1 MSHLT
6 AVPFHGTNI
15 HAVKND
21 DGIHIAV
28 RPVCESLG
36 LDYSGQL
43 QRLKRQPWA
52 SVGVMPTQVPGDVQ
66 SREVTFVDRRTFT
79 MWLATIQTSRIKNE
93 AARELLEAYQCEAA
107 DTLDKYFH
115 EGGVINPRASEHQVN
130 AIIRQAQM
138 KMELCQA
145 AKGLIHADHLEAR
158 ARIVLA
164 EGLGEKPVLDREKRP
179 LYVQAYLEQ
188 KNLSTSQLRKV
199 AGTFG
204 KRLKAAYTLR
214 HGKAPGQY
222 PLQIKNGQIKNVN
235 AYTEADRP
243 LMDEIW
249 TDYYAQVAS

>member
-15 HAVKND
+15 HAIKND
-21 DGIHIAV
+21 DGIHVAV
-28 RPVCESLG
+28 RPICESLG
-36 LDYSGQL
+36 IQADAQVK
-43 QRLKRQPWA
+43 RLKREPWA
-52 SVGVMPTQVPGDVQ
+52 VTSIKDGTGNDGKRYQM
-66 SREVTFVDRRTFT
+66 TFVDRRTFT

-107 DTLDKYFH
+107 DALDKYFH

-164 EGLGEKPVLDREKRP
+164 EGLGENPVIDQAKRP

-214 HGKAPGQY
+214 HGKAPDQY

-249 TDYYAQVAS
+249 TDYYAQVI